1 MWESP
6 AAAPALLMNRVTV
19 CPVQRPAVLPRQ
31 QQRVFGRDVRG
42 AVVVDQFDQLWVQR

>member
-19 CPVQRPAVLPRQ
+19 CRSSALPVLPRQ
-31 QQRVFGRDVRG
+31 QQRVLGRDVPG
-42 AVVVDQFDQLWVQR
+42 AVVVDQFGSGR